1 MDRRRSGKLGS
12 MYLAVRAIIHCN
24 SFSDTR
30 SFSMLVDSY
39 GTESMLDCIY

>member
-24 SFSDTR
+24 SFSVTRR
-30 SFSMLVDSY
+30 SFISWTRTVQKVC
-39 GTESMLDCIY
+39 TTV